1 MYIKLIGGK
10 TNKLIYC
17 NHQALFSCNTLFE
30 KIMMN
35 IYIYIYF
42 IIIFFML
49 YNIYIYIY
57 IYIYI
62 TYNIYTYII
71 SIVVYLR

>member
-35 IYIYIYF
+35 IYIYIYIYF

-49 YNIYIYIY
+49 YNIYIY
-57 IYIYI
+57 
-62 TYNIYTYII
+62 NIYTYII
-71 SIVVYLR
+71 SIVKIAILSLV